1 MKSILG
7 LIIALC
13 FVLFY
18 IIAILSPAQ
27 FINTNFDN
35 LFSIILLIVFI
46 CAVLIIIV
54 LIYERIKDRKG
65 EKNDIDKY
73 R

>member
-7 LIIALC
+7 LIIALS
-13 FVLFY
+13 FILFY
-18 IIAILSPAQ
+18 IIAILSPTK
-27 FINTNFDN
+27 FITTNLDN
-35 LFSIILLIVFI
+35 FFSVLLLIGFI
-46 CAVLIIIV
+46 CAILIIIV
-54 LIYERIKDRKG
+54 LIYERLKDRKD

>member
-1 MKSILG
+1 MKSVLG

-18 IIAILSPAQ
+18 IIAILSPTN
-27 FINTNFDN
+27 FITTNFDN
-35 LFSIILLIVFI
+35 FFSVLLLIGFI
-46 CAVLIIIV
+46 CAILIIIV
-54 LIYERIKDRKG
+54 LIYERLKDRKD